1 MLIADTISPA
11 CIVCGAEARSKKR
24 ALEQLSSL
32 LASGGTGLVELDV
45 FESLLARERLGST
58 GIGHGVAIPH
68 GRFKATKRAIG
79 AFMQLRKGVDFSAI
93 DNEPVDL
100 IFALLVPEES
110 TEEHLQLL
118 AMLAEMFSSESL
130 RAELRRAKSTA
141 EIHRLLTRQGLS
153 AVPQATSGRA

>member
-11 CIVCGAEARSKKR
+11 CVVCGSEVRSKKR
-24 ALEQLSSL
+24 ALEQLSAL
-32 LASGGTGLVELDV
+32 LASADTGLVELDV

-68 GRFKATKRAIG
+68 GRLKASNRAIG

-118 AMLAEMFSSESL
+118 AMLAEMFSSETL
-130 RAELRRAKSTA
+130 RAELRRAKTTA
-141 EIHRLLTRQGLS
+141 EILRLLTQQGVS
-153 AVPQATSGRA
+153 TMPQATSGRA